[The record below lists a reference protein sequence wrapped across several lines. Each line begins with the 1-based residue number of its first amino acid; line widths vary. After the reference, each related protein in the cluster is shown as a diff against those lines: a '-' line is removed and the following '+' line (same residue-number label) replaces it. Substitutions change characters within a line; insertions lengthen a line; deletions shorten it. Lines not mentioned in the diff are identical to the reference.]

1 MALKYSRHAM
11 TLVVFVATAGLIAAP
26 VLAEDVTGNWFGA
39 MDGYNLTFVH
49 IEKAASGLSGF
60 IDTHEL
66 PANPDNLNDHAAL
79 ENLSVTPEQL
89 TFHFVE
95 SKSSGTFSGRW
106 DTAKK
111 GWAGNVTLRDGRKV
125 PLTLYR
131 TPATTLATAKLPP
144 PKEVD
149 VEAVLNQ
156 LNAKSPQKLNWQT
169 SIVDLMKLVGMDSSL
184 QHRKELAAELGYK
197 GDTNDSA
204 AMNVWLHK
212 AVMQKLAANGGKVPD
227 TLKG

>member
-1 MALKYSRHAM
+1 MGLFDTLKNAIFGHASS
-11 TLVVFVATAGLIAAP
+11 AAP
-26 VLAEDVTGNWFGA
+26 T
-39 MDGYNLTFVH
+39 
-49 IEKAASGLSGF
+49 AA
-60 IDTHEL
+60 
-66 PANPDNLNDHAAL
+66 PAAPKPAPASTAA
-79 ENLSVTPEQL
+79 PP
-89 TFHFVE
+89 
-95 SKSSGTFSGRW
+95 SSPPSS
-106 DTAKK
+106 
-111 GWAGNVTLRDGRKV
+111 
-125 PLTLYR
+125 
-131 TPATTLATAKLPP
+131 P

-227 TLKG
+227 ALKG

>member
-1 MALKYSRHAM
+1 MSLFDTLKNAIFGHASS
-11 TLVVFVATAGLIAAP
+11 AAQTAPAAAP
-26 VLAEDVTGNWFGA
+26 
-39 MDGYNLTFVH
+39 
-49 IEKAASGLSGF
+49 KPAAPTS
-60 IDTHEL
+60 
-66 PANPDNLNDHAAL
+66 AA
-79 ENLSVTPEQL
+79 
-89 TFHFVE
+89 
-95 SKSSGTFSGRW
+95 
-106 DTAKK
+106 
-111 GWAGNVTLRDGRKV
+111 
-125 PLTLYR
+125 
-131 TPATTLATAKLPP
+131 PP
-144 PKEVD
+144 PSSAPPAQEVD